1 LGLFQKCAEGPA
13 IAADSQEKFE
23 PGASPGIEN
32 VESRSGY
39 ATQGVDPVTTEVEET
54 VTVRGE
60 CAPGFE
66 EVARAFARNFR
77 DGTQTGAGV
86 SVYLRGREVVNLWG
100 GFADEA
106 AGRPWERDT
115 LAVLASPTKSVAAGA
130 LFVLIERGVL
140 ELDAPIARYWPEFA
154 AAGKESVTLRMLLAQ
169 RTGVVALDSDPI
181 TYEKL
186 RTGRPVVEALAAAR
200 PEWAPGTAHG
210 YHAMTFGHMVSEVVR
225 RVTGST
231 VGRFFAEEIAGPLG
245 LECFIGLPEDRLP
258 RLATMVP
265 SKAEVLMDGGAAG
278 QVENASYDGV
288 ADAGSLAR
296 YFAALIGEVDGVR
309 LAGPALVDE
318 IRREHSSGRCR
329 TMLMDTNWGLGM
341 MLPDGPLYPAS
352 AGPLGSFGLAGATGS
367 FACAVPGRQLAFAYV
382 PGGGS
387 HVVDRLDPR
396 ARRVAEAV
404 HRSAAAC

>member
-1 LGLFQKCAEGPA
+1 
-13 IAADSQEKFE
+13 
-23 PGASPGIEN
+23 
-32 VESRSGY
+32 
-39 ATQGVDPVTTEVEET
+39 VTTEAEET

-66 EVARAFARNFR
+66 EVARAFAHNFR

-86 SVYLRGREVVNLWG
+86 SVYLRGREVVSLWG
-100 GFADEA
+100 GFADA
-106 AGRPWERDT
+106 ATGRPWERDT

-140 ELDAPIARYWPEFA
+140 QLDAPLARYWPEFA
-154 AAGKESVTLRMLLAQ
+154 AAGKEAVTLRMLLSQ
-169 RTGVVALDSDPI
+169 RTGVVALDGDPI

-258 RLATMVP
+258 RLAVMVP

-278 QVENASYDGV
+278 QVTELLAALGDPSSLTFRATIGSMSFDADTADDAKRVRLENASYDGV

-309 LAGPALVDE
+309 LAGPALVDQ
-318 IRREHSSGRCR
+318 IRRVHSTGRCR
-329 TMLMDTNWGLGM
+329 TMLMDTSWGLGM

-367 FACAVPGRQLAFAYV
+367 FACAVPGQQLAFAYV

-396 ARRVAEAV
+396 ARRIAEAV
-404 HRSAAAC
+404 HRSAAAAG